1 MYAKCV
7 YNEWVRLCVIF
18 PRLWKEKLFDSFRK
32 NAAFISSNLAGDGSD
47 GLCSFYK
54 LILCTYFSK
63 HRAAFQPAV
72 SVQEL
77 VTKLSPS
84 DKSENSTLISV
95 IKHLREK
102 IRERV
107 LTETDMLPNA
117 EALQLHWKRCLSKYW
132 QQSVDSVIGNS
143 Q

>member
-1 MYAKCV
+1 VSFFRGYGKKGV
-7 YNEWVRLCVIF
+7 
-18 PRLWKEKLFDSFRK
+18 FDSFRK
-32 NAAFISSNLAGDGSD
+32 NAAFICSNPEGDGSD
-47 GLCSFYK
+47 GLCYK
-54 LILCTYFSK
+54 LMLCTHFSK

-77 VTKLSPS
+77 VTKLSSS

-95 IKHLREK
+95 IKHFRDVGTCFNRNCYASKCRCSTTALEK
-102 IRERV
+102 MSLGVKILASR
-107 LTETDMLPNA
+107 
-117 EALQLHWKRCLSKYW
+117 QCYW